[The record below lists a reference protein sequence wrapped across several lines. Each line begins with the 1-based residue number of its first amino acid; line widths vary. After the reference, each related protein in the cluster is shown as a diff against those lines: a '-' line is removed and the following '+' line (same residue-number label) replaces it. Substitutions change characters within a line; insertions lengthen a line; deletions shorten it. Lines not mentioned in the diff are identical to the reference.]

1 MTTSVAMTQEV
12 DESLRA
18 HLLRRDRQE
27 DVCFAV
33 WRPSTGRS
41 RFTAIITKPILPSD
55 GDRHIHGNASFE
67 ARFFLRAAAEAA
79 QIGGGVAL
87 LHSHPGGHGWQGL
100 STDDADAERGHAAQA
115 QALTG
120 FPLVGLTLAG
130 DGAWSARVW
139 RADATGAERD
149 PASTVRVVGP
159 RLAVTYDD
167 ALIPEPAFDD
177 RVRRTISAW
186 GRASQMS
193 LARLHVGIVGAGSVG
208 SMVGEALARTGIGH
222 ISIFDFD
229 SIEEHNL
236 DRCLHATRAD
246 IGVAKAKVLADALG
260 ATSTSPTP
268 DVIAYELSVA
278 EDEGLLAALDCD
290 VLFSCV
296 DRPWPRAVLNLA
308 AHAHLI
314 PVIDG
319 GILVEAS
326 PDGLHNAQWRAHIA
340 APGRRCLECL
350 RQYDPGLV
358 QVERDGL
365 LDQTRYIEQLPA
377 NHEVR
382 ANENVFAFSMH
393 TAALEV
399 FQFLRMV
406 IAPAGVA
413 DIGAERFHF
422 VTGSVTRDT
431 LDCDPGCWYRE
442 RLTSMGDQV
451 GFRVTGRHRV
461 AERARDQRRRL
472 R

>member
-1 MTTSVAMTQEV
+1 MTQGVHE
-12 DESLRA
+12 DLRA
-18 HLLRRDRQE
+18 HLLRSDRQE
-27 DVCFAV
+27 DLCFAV

-41 RFTAIITKPILPSD
+41 RFTAIIATPILPVD
-55 GDRHIHGNASFE
+55 GDRHVHGNASFE
-67 ARFFLRAAAEAA
+67 ERFFLRAAAEAA
-79 QIGGGVAL
+79 QTGCGVAL
-87 LHSHPGGHGWQGL
+87 LHSHPGSRGWQGL

-115 QALTG
+115 QVLTG
-120 FPLVGLTLAG
+120 FPLIGLTLAG

-139 RADATGAERD
+139 RADATGAECD
-149 PASTVRVVGP
+149 PASTVRVVGQ

-167 ALIPEPAFDD
+167 ALIPEPAFDE

-208 SMVGEALARTGIGH
+208 SMVGEALARTGLGRL
-222 ISIFDFD
+222 SIFDFD

-246 IGVAKAKVLADALG
+246 IGRAKARVLADALRT
-260 ATSTSPTP
+260 TSTSPSP
-268 DVIAYELSVA
+268 EVVAYELSIA

-308 AHAHLI
+308 AYAHLI
-314 PVIDG
+314 PVVDG

-326 PDGLHNAQWRAHIA
+326 PDRLHNAQWRAHVA

-350 RQYDPGLV
+350 EQYDPGLV

-365 LDQTRYIEQLPA
+365 LDEPRYVEQLPA
-377 NHEVR
+377 NHQVR

-406 IAPAGVA
+406 ITPGGVA
-413 DIGAERFHF
+413 DTGAERFHF
-422 VTGSVTRDT
+422 VTGSVTRDIR
-431 LDCDPGCWYRE
+431 DCDSGCWYSE
-442 RLTSMGDQV
+442 RFTGMGDQV
-451 GFRVTGRHRV
+451 GFRVTGQHLV
-461 AERARDQRRRL
+461 AERARDQRRIPE
-472 R
+472 